1 MNCQD
6 ARDQLSALLDDA
18 LATDERG
25 PLAAHLGRCAD
36 CRRELER
43 LRMTVTLLRTAPSPR
58 APAGFVERVLAAARP
73 EPWPRRLRR
82 WLFVPWGVKLPLEA
96 AAALLVAGT
105 AVYVFQR
112 TPALQEA
119 AREPATLS
127 SRPAPEAPPPSP
139 APAPAPPAS
148 ASRPTV
154 APVSPPPSLPPVRR
168 EAAPPKTARVADEKT
183 EPKELGAAPTD
194 AAKKVA
200 PPAGPPPVARPED
213 ASPLAAPSPAPPP
226 ATRALGAVAPEPAAG
241 AAPPAGSRSA
251 EPRKDAAEE
260 ATGRAAAALR
270 SRVAETDV
278 GGRLAVRDRE
288 AAERALT
295 DLVTRLGGT
304 RLAPVPDTPAGVVQL
319 VVPRAAYPEMAEGLA
334 RIGRWLP
341 EREPAELPAQVR
353 VGVTLTD

>member
-25 PLAAHLGRCAD
+25 PLAAHLAGCAD

-43 LRMTVTLLRTAPSPR
+43 LRMTVTLLRTVPPPR
-58 APAGFVERVLAAARP
+58 APAGFVDRVLAAARP

-82 WLFVPWGVKLPLEA
+82 WLFVPWAVKLPLEV

-119 AREPATLS
+119 AREPATFA
-127 SRPAPEAPPPSP
+127 SRPTPEAPP
-139 APAPAPPAS
+139 PPAS
-148 ASRPTV
+148 ASRQTV
-154 APVSPPPSLPPVRR
+154 APVPPPSLPPPRR
-168 EAAPPKTARVADEKT
+168 EAAPATAARVADEKT
-183 EPKELGAAPTD
+183 ESKELGAAPTD
-194 AAKKVA
+194 AAKLARKAA
-200 PPAGPPPVARPED
+200 PPVEAPPPARQED
-213 ASPLAAPSPAPPP
+213 VGASSAPSPAPPP

-241 AAPPAGSRSA
+241 AAPPAGSRPA

-304 RLAPVPDTPAGVVQL
+304 RLAPAPDTPAGVVQL